1 MPEPIRQPRN
11 ARIKAVIRQQK
22 IEVNLAWNKVF
33 GKEQTNRFST
43 VQKFVDSECIR
54 LMVKYTPARNNILYK
69 SATLGTKIGSGHIYY
84 NSPYA
89 RYLYY
94 GKVMVD
100 SVTGKGPAKIPE
112 VGYRFRKGATLRPT
126 DRNLTYTKDFHPKA
140 TARWFEVSK
149 ARNLAKWE
157 RVLKEAITNAK

>member
-1 MPEPIRQPRN
+1 MRFTVKTDLSELRAVSEATTN
-11 ARIKAVIRQQK
+11 ADAILLQQ
-22 IEVNLAWNKVF
+22 V
-33 GKEQTNRFST
+33 
-43 VQKFVDSECIR
+43 
-54 LMVKYTPARNNILYK
+54 VKDTSPYVPFLTGSLNTRSRA
-69 SATLGTKIGSGHIYY
+69 IGNTIIYPG
-84 NSPYA
+84 PYA